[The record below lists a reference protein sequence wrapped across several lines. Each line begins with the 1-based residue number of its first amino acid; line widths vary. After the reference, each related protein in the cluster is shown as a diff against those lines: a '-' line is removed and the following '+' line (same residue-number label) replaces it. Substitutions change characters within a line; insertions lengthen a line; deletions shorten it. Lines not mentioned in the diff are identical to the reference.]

1 MVIMAC
7 EKAFGKLMCG
17 HVAEIVAFLSES
29 RREGKR
35 LDEVERGLL
44 QRLMKLGH
52 ATLEEY
58 VKQAGDGNV
67 GETLEQEGRCLHRS
81 ATPHAKAYRSI
92 FGPVVVCRYVYWIR
106 PGQKIEAVPLDARLG
121 LPAGEPSYV
130 LEDFVGRL
138 ATEMPYAQGVGWL
151 EENLGITTTV
161 RAAETMVA
169 KLAPHAET
177 FQAAR
182 APVEVSSEAEVLVVT
197 ADGKGV
203 PMRRPLEQRLE
214 EELGIRRHKRHHKT
228 TYAKARKRRSPGT
241 PSSRKQMAYVGAV
254 YRIATWKRRPQDF
267 LDEVRHATVEADR
280 PRPQNER
287 LWAEMTQ
294 IRKGHVCEGARRLFA
309 QLGREV
315 RSRQGSRP
323 QPIVCVMDGQPSLW
337 KLQQTYL
344 PKATGILD
352 IFHGMEKLWKAA
364 YAFHPQGSAQA
375 EAFVDRFLA
384 MLLKGK
390 VGYAI
395 GILRRLLKRNKLSAS
410 RQEGLQEAIRYFDA
424 NRERMRYDE
433 YLKAGYPIGSGVAEG
448 ACRHV
453 VKDRMERT
461 GMRWEIEGAQP
472 VLHLRAIHLSDG
484 WPKFIEHRIQSEQT
498 ALYALPA

>member
-1 MVIMAC
+1 MIMAY
-7 EKAFGKLMCG
+7 EKVFGKLMCE
-17 HVAEIVAFLSES
+17 HVAEILTFLSES
-29 RREGKR
+29 QRQGKR

-44 QRLMKLGH
+44 QRLMELGR

-58 VKQAGDGNV
+58 VQQAGDGNAGPTV
-67 GETLEQEGRCLHRS
+67 QQEGRCLHRS
-81 ATPHAKAYRSI
+81 AEPHAKTYRSI
-92 FGPVVVCRYVYWIR
+92 FGPLEIRRYVYWIR
-106 PGQKIEAVPLDARLG
+106 PGQKIEAAPLDARLG

-130 LEDFVGRL
+130 LEDLVGRL
-138 ATEMPYAQGVGWL
+138 ATEMPYAQVVAWL
-151 EENLGITTTV
+151 EENLGIRTTV

-169 KLAPHAET
+169 KLDPYAES

-182 APVEVSSEAEVLVVT
+182 APIQVSSEAEVLVVT
-197 ADGKGV
+197 GDGKGV

-228 TYAKARKRRSPGT
+228 TYAKARTRRSRGT
-241 PSSRKQMAYVGAV
+241 PGSRKQMAYVGAV
-254 YRIATWKRRPQDF
+254 YSIAAWKRCPQDL
-267 LDEVRHATVEADR
+267 LDEVHHAAAQRDR
-280 PRPQNER
+280 PRPQNKR

-294 IRKGHVCEGARRLFA
+294 IRQGRVCEGARRLFVRLA
-309 QLGREV
+309 REV
-315 RSRQGSRP
+315 RSRDGPRP
-323 QPIVCVMDGQPSLW
+323 KPIVCVMDGQTSLW
-337 KLQQTYL
+337 ELQQTYL

-352 IFHGMEKLWKAA
+352 IFHVMEKLWKAA
-364 YAFHPQGSAQA
+364 YAFHPQGSAEA

-384 MLLKGK
+384 MLLEGK

-395 GILRRLLKRNKLSAS
+395 GTLRRLLKQNKLSAS
-410 RQEGLQEAIRYFDA
+410 RRKGLHEAIRYFDA

-472 VLHLRAIHLSDG
+472 VLHLRAVQLSDG
-484 WPKFIEHRIQSEQT
+484 WSQFIEHRIQREQT
-498 ALYALPA
+498 ALYGVAA